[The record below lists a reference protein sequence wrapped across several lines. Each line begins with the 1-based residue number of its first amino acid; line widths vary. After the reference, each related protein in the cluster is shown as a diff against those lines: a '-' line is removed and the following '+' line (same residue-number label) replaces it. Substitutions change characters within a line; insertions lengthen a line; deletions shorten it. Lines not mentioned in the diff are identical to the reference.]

1 MAKQMKDAAVLL
13 AVVDLAGKYV
23 RVLEK

>member
-1 MAKQMKDAAVLL
+1 MAKQMKDVAVLL
-13 AVVDLAGKYV
+13 AVVDLAGKEV